1 MPCYALV
8 CSRML
13 VPLDDA
19 SSLDIP
25 PVVVNLL
32 QEHADVFPMDIPP
45 GLPPLRGI
53 EHQIDLIPGASLPN
67 RAPYRTN
74 PNETKEI

>member
-19 SSLDIP
+19 PSLDIP
-25 PVVVNLL
+25 PVVV
-32 QEHADVFPMDIPP
+32 V
-45 GLPPLRGI
+45 
-53 EHQIDLIPGASLPN
+53 
-67 RAPYRTN
+67 
-74 PNETKEI
+74 